1 MFWYAPWHWF
11 FPVWLWPP
19 KFLADFL
26 CPHSTKLFVN
36 LCLMRPL
43 TMVAKVPC
51 FGSIFFREN
60 KKIWKNKMKWYSV
73 KWKIIYLPA
82 DAAYCFLLV
91 KEGVELNQFRV
102 MKVLKKK
109 QTQICWNLNHYNWN
123 DMKTS
128 RKKILTFVVVQL
140 VLLQLLE
147 YEFLGAYSWIKNK
160 QE

>member
-1 MFWYAPWHWF
+1 M
-11 FPVWLWPP
+11 
-19 KFLADFL
+19 
-26 CPHSTKLFVN
+26 
-36 LCLMRPL
+36 
-43 TMVAKVPC
+43 
-51 FGSIFFREN
+51 
-60 KKIWKNKMKWYSV
+60 

-82 DAAYCFLLV
+82 DAEYCFVLV

-109 QTQICWNLNHYNWN
+109 QTQICWNLIHYNWN

-147 YEFLGAYSWIKNK
+147 YEFLGAYS
-160 QE
+160 

>member
-1 MFWYAPWHWF
+1 
-11 FPVWLWPP
+11 
-19 KFLADFL
+19 
-26 CPHSTKLFVN
+26 
-36 LCLMRPL
+36 
-43 TMVAKVPC
+43 MVVKVPC
-51 FGSIFFREN
+51 FGS
-60 KKIWKNKMKWYSV
+60 
-73 KWKIIYLPA
+73 A

-147 YEFLGAYSWIKNK
+147 YEFLGAYSCLSKEAFENGIGA
-160 QE
+160 EDFLETGVDGDHGVGLGLLEED